1 MCDQFP
7 TKTEFRYSSVLTPE
21 NSLKA
26 SFAAIAEHEQT
37 LVESLLAYLTHAD
50 QQARGVRVVGE
61 EYPGLMR
68 VPTISFVVV
77 GERPMK
83 SKDVVKIFDQKGG
96 VCCLPT
102 DSNFVLKSI
111 WQVGIRYGHFYAYT
125 LVDGLQP
132 KLDID
137 DGVVR
142 ISLVHYNTVEEVQRI
157 IDILKEALA

>member
-7 TKTEFRYSSVLTPE
+7 TKTELRYSSVLTPE

-26 SFAAIAEHEQT
+26 SFATIAEHEQA

-96 VCCLPT
+96 V
-102 DSNFVLKSI
+102 
-111 WQVGIRYGHFYAYT
+111 GIRYGHFYAYT

-132 KLDID
+132 MLDID